1 MNEPVNEDEFVAD
14 ASAILA
20 ALKNEPFG
28 KFDPERLVGTSISAV
43 NLCEVLTQLHSDGL
57 TQEQAVA
64 AAARLNLQVV
74 VFDSRQAEIAA
85 DLWSQTR
92 QAGLSPGDR
101 ACLALALARGS
112 PAVTADR
119 VWATVDVGVEIVL
132 IR

>member
-1 MNEPVNEDEFVAD
+1 MNEDEFVAD

-28 KFDPERLVGTSISAV
+28 EFDPERLVGTSIGAV
-43 NLCEVLTQLHSDGL
+43 NLCEVLTKLRSDGL

-74 VFDSRQAEIAA
+74 GFDSRQAEIAA
-85 DLWSQTR
+85 DLWPQTR
-92 QAGLSPGDR
+92 HAGLSLGDR
-101 ACLALALARGS
+101 ACLALGLQLDR
-112 PAVTADR
+112 PVVTADR
-119 VWATVDVGVEIVL
+119 AWATVDVGVEIVL